1 MAEHELTRRAALALG
16 AAAWAGHAGIAS
28 AAATPAAAPADVLIL
43 GAGIAGLHAARMLQ
57 GAGIS
62 VTVLEASPR
71 VGGRCWTGVDVP
83 GRPEFG
89 AAEIGSGYGRVR
101 ANAADLGVPL
111 DVRASGG
118 PSMLGGNQVA
128 MSVYGQPAVN
138 RAWSSS
144 PLNRLAPNEQAL
156 LPLQLS
162 GRYLVGAMP
171 LSDLSD
177 WLKPEF
183 AALDKMSLRQY
194 FKSKGASDEA
204 LRLLNVNTSARN
216 LDEANALD
224 TLRKLNYYLWEAKA
238 GPSAKVRGGTSALT
252 DAMAASLQRPVQLRR
267 AVNGIEVGRRGVV
280 VRCADGSQHRARAC
294 ISTIPMSVFKGVRVE
309 GVGGVQV
316 PPQQRQAWSALRYGQ
331 LVQVFL
337 EADAPFWERDGM
349 APELWSDGAIERV
362 LNMGSTGGKHHFVSF
377 INGEATERFKGLSN
391 AAIGK
396 AVVAELARIR
406 PSTAGVV
413 RATHVHDWMA
423 QPYNR
428 GHIASFAPGDIGRYE
443 ALLSQPIGALHFAGE
458 HCGKAHAGLESACE
472 AAENAVLRLMDELA

>member
-1 MAEHELTRRAALALG
+1 MAEHEITRRAALALG
-16 AAAWAGHAGIAS
+16 AAALAGQAGIAS
-28 AAATPAAAPADVLIL
+28 AAEKRATAPSDVLIL

-57 GAGIS
+57 GAGLS
-62 VTVLEASPR
+62 VTVLEASAR
-71 VGGRCWTGVDVP
+71 VGGRCWTGVNVP

-89 AAEIGSGYGRVR
+89 AAEIGTGYGRVR
-101 ANAADLGVPL
+101 ANAAELGVPL
-111 DVRASGG
+111 DERPSGG

-138 RAWSSS
+138 RPWASS

-162 GRYLVGAMP
+162 GRYLVGGMP

-183 AALDKMSLRQY
+183 SVIDQMSLRQY

-204 LRLLNVNTSARN
+204 LRLLNINTSARN

-224 TLRKLNYYLWEAKA
+224 TLRKLNYYLWEGKA

-267 AVNGIEVGRRGVV
+267 AVGRIEAGRQGVQV
-280 VRCADGSQHRARAC
+280 HCTDGSRYQARAC
-294 ISTIPMSVFKGVRVE
+294 ISTIPLSVFKGLRVE
-309 GVGGVQV
+309 GVGGVPV
-316 PPQQRQAWSALRYGQ
+316 PARQREAWGAIRYGQ

-337 EADAPFWERDGM
+337 EADTPFWEKDGM
-349 APELWSDGAIERV
+349 APELWSDGPVERV

-377 INGEATERFKGLSN
+377 INGEATERFKGMSQ
-391 AAIGK
+391 AEIGK
-396 AVVAELARIR
+396 FVVAELARIR
-406 PSTAGVV
+406 PSTAGVL

-428 GHIASFAPGDIGRYE
+428 GHIASFSPGDIGRYE
-443 ALLSQPIGALHFAGE
+443 ALLSQPIGALYFAGE
-458 HCGKAHAGLESACE
+458 HCGKVHAGLESACE
-472 AAENAVLRLMDELA
+472 AAENAVLRLMDEIG

>member
-1 MAEHELTRRAALALG
+1 MAEYDITRRAALALG
-16 AAAWAGHAGIAS
+16 AAAWAGQAGIAS
-28 AAATPAAAPADVLIL
+28 AAEKQAAAQADVLIL
-43 GAGIAGLHAARMLQ
+43 GAGIAGLHASRMLQ
-57 GAGIS
+57 AAGVS

-71 VGGRCWTGVDVP
+71 VGGRCWTGVNVP

-89 AAEIGSGYGRVR
+89 AAEVGTGYGRVR
-101 ANAADLGVPL
+101 ANAAELGVPL

-162 GRYLVGAMP
+162 GRYLVGGMP

-183 AALDKMSLRQY
+183 GAIDQMSLRQY
-194 FKSKGASDEA
+194 FKNKGASDEA

-224 TLRKLNYYLWEAKA
+224 TLRKLNYYMWEGKA

-252 DAMAASLQRPVQLRR
+252 DAMAASLHRPVQLRR
-267 AVNGIEVGRRGVV
+267 AVSQIQAGRQGVV
-280 VRCADGSQHRARAC
+280 VHCIDGSQHRARAC
-294 ISTIPMSVFKGVRVE
+294 ISTIPLSVFKGVQVE

-316 PPQQRQAWSALRYGQ
+316 PARQREAWGAIRYGQ

-337 EADAPFWERDGM
+337 EADAPFWEKDGM
-349 APELWSDGAIERV
+349 APELWSDGPVERV

-377 INGEATERFKGLSN
+377 INGEATERFKGMSQ
-391 AAIGK
+391 AEIGNF
-396 AVVAELARIR
+396 VVAELARIR
-406 PSTAGVV
+406 PSTAGVL

-428 GHIASFAPGDIGRYE
+428 GHVASFAPGDIGRYE
-443 ALLSQPIGALHFAGE
+443 ALLSQPIGALYFAGE
-458 HCGKAHAGLESACE
+458 HCGKVHAGLESACE
-472 AAENAVLRLMDELA
+472 AAENAVLRLMDDLG